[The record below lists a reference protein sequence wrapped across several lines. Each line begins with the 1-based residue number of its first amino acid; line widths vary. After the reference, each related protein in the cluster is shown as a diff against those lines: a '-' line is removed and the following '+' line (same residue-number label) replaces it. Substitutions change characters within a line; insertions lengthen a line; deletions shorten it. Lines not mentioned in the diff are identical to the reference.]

1 MPQPYN
7 AAKCVEPAMIR
18 KSRTSLESLLAS
30 ASGIVARHVISKDG
44 LNPFFCQ
51 PSGCEFHD
59 FKLQHKLL
67 YSDYDL
73 TDYRDD
79 DDKNGDGRQQRNART
94 YKTRF

>member
-44 LNPFFCQ
+44 SNPFFL
-51 PSGCEFHD
+51 PA
-59 FKLQHKLL
+59 L
-67 YSDYDL
+67 
-73 TDYRDD
+73 RM
-79 DDKNGDGRQQRNART
+79 RVP
-94 YKTRF
+94 RFQIAT